1 MLRNTSITEWILL
14 IPALLI
20 SFSIHELSH
29 GLVAYLLGDNTA
41 KRQKRITL
49 NPLAHIDW
57 IGFIAILSVG
67 FGWAKPVPINPRNFK
82 DPKRGIALVSLAG
95 PLSNII
101 LAFISA
107 TILVLMGAV
116 RYPYISSEGI
126 IVIFLTKLFIY
137 NCSIAIFN
145 LLPIPPLDGFKIVG
159 AVLPNRWYF
168 SLMRIE
174 SYGMIIMILLLAT
187 GVVSKLLVTGVENI
201 ITFIFYLI
209 NLMGIGA

>member
-168 SLMRIE
+168 NLMRIE